1 MFDQKMHLGASGPLC
16 VCKTKEEV
24 EVKDR
29 TVQIKSLL
37 LMVRWNYF
45 PSLCLILNKNMYEY
59 QRVSIPYEWHQ
70 NLVELSFP

>member
-29 TVQIKSLL
+29 IVQIKSLL

-45 PSLCLILNKNMYEY
+45 PSLCLILNKNT
-59 QRVSIPYEWHQ
+59 SIKGLAYPM
-70 NLVELSFP
+70 NGIKT

>member
-29 TVQIKSLL
+29 IVQIKSLL
-37 LMVRWNYF
+37 LMVR
-45 PSLCLILNKNMYEY
+45 
-59 QRVSIPYEWHQ
+59 
-70 NLVELSFP
+70 